1 MGQLLG
7 KLDILYA
14 EYDGE
19 DFSLF
24 LEAVQE
30 NGFSSNIQRVNDG
43 QELVDFFISEETSN
57 LPKLIISDLNMP
69 KKNGLEAVREI
80 RKKSLLSRIPIIIF
94 SDSKCIEEVQ
104 LSYDLGVNSFIQ
116 KPLSYQEHLQCIKNI
131 HNFWLQ
137 TAQLP

>member
-1 MGQLLG
+1 MGHLSG

-14 EYDGE
+14 EDDGE

-24 LEAVQE
+24 LDAVQE
-30 NGFSSNIQRVNDG
+30 NGFSYNIHRVNDG
-43 QELVDFFISEETSN
+43 QELVDFFSEETSK

-80 RKKSLLSRIPIIIF
+80 RRKSLLSKIPIIIF
-94 SDSKCIEEVQ
+94 SDSKSPEEVQ

-131 HNFWLQ
+131 HSFWFQ
-137 TAQLP
+137 TVRLP

>member
-1 MGQLLG
+1 MGRLSG
-7 KLDILYA
+7 KLDILYD
-14 EYDGE
+14 EYAGE

-24 LEAVQE
+24 LDATRE
-30 NGFSSNIQRVNDG
+30 NGFSFNIQRVNNG
-43 QELVDFFISEETSN
+43 QELVDFFAETTSA

-80 RKKSLLSRIPIIIF
+80 RRKSALSKIPIIIF
-94 SDSKCIEEVQ
+94 SDSKSPEEVQ

-116 KPLSYQEHLQCIKNI
+116 KPLSYQEHLLCIKNI
-131 HNFWLQ
+131 HNFWFQ

>member
-1 MGQLLG
+1 MVCLPRT
-7 KLDILYA
+7 LDILYA
-14 EYDGE
+14 EDGGE

-24 LEAVQE
+24 VEAVRE
-30 NGFSSNIQRVNDG
+30 NGFSFNIQRVNDG
-43 QELVDFFISEETSN
+43 QELVDFFSEETSKK

-80 RKKSLLSRIPIIIF
+80 RRKSLLSKIPIIIF
-94 SDSKCIEEVQ
+94 SDSKSPEEDQ

-131 HNFWLQ
+131 HSFWFQ

>member
-1 MGQLLG
+1 MGHLSG

-14 EYDGE
+14 EDDGE

-24 LEAVQE
+24 LDAVQE
-30 NGFSSNIQRVNDG
+30 NGFSFNIQRVNDG
-43 QELVDFFISEETSN
+43 QELVDFFSEETSK

-80 RKKSLLSRIPIIIF
+80 RRKSLLSNIPIIIF
-94 SDSKCIEEVQ
+94 SDSKCPEEVQ

-116 KPLSYQEHLQCIKNI
+116 KPLSYKEHLQCIKNI
-131 HNFWLQ
+131 HNFWFQ
-137 TAQLP
+137 TARLP

>member
-1 MGQLLG
+1 MVCLPRT
-7 KLDILYA
+7 LDILYA
-14 EYDGE
+14 EDGGE

-24 LEAVQE
+24 VEAVQE
-30 NGFSSNIQRVNDG
+30 NGFLFNIQRVNDG
-43 QELVDFFISEETSN
+43 QELVDFFSENPSH

-80 RKKSLLSRIPIIIF
+80 RRKSLLSKIPIIIF
-94 SDSKCIEEVQ
+94 SDSKSPEEDQ

-131 HNFWLQ
+131 HSFWFQ

>member
-1 MGQLLG
+1 MVCLPRT
-7 KLDILYA
+7 LDILYA
-14 EYDGE
+14 EDGGE

-24 LEAVQE
+24 VEAVQE
-30 NGFSSNIQRVNDG
+30 NGFLFNIQRVNDG
-43 QELVDFFISEETSN
+43 QELVDFFSENPSH

-80 RKKSLLSRIPIIIF
+80 RRKSLLSKIPIIIF
-94 SDSKCIEEVQ
+94 SDSKSPEEVQ
-104 LSYDLGVNSFIQ
+104 LSYDLGVNSLMQ

>member
-1 MGQLLG
+1 MGHLSG

-14 EYDGE
+14 EDDGE

-24 LEAVQE
+24 LDAVQE
-30 NGFSSNIQRVNDG
+30 NGFSYNIHRVNDG
-43 QELVDFFISEETSN
+43 QELVDFFSEETSK

-80 RKKSLLSRIPIIIF
+80 RRKSLLFKIPIIIF
-94 SDSKCIEEVQ
+94 SDSKSPEEVQ

-116 KPLSYQEHLQCIKNI
+116 KPLSYQEHLLCIKNI
-131 HNFWLQ
+131 HNFWFQ

>member
-1 MGQLLG
+1 MGRLS
-7 KLDILYA
+7 KSLDILYA
-14 EYDGE
+14 EDDGE

-24 LEAVQE
+24 LDAVRE
-30 NGFSSNIQRVNDG
+30 NGFSFNIQRVNDG
-43 QELVDFFISEETSN
+43 QELVDFFSERTSR
-57 LPKLIISDLNMP
+57 LPRLIISDLNMP

-80 RKKSLLSRIPIIIF
+80 RRKSLLFKIPIIIF
-94 SDSKCIEEVQ
+94 SNSKSPEEVR

-131 HNFWLQ
+131 HSFWFQ

>member
-1 MGQLLG
+1 MGHLSG

-14 EYDGE
+14 EDDGE

-24 LEAVQE
+24 LDAVQE
-30 NGFSSNIQRVNDG
+30 NGFSYNIHRVNDG
-43 QELVDFFISEETSN
+43 QELVDFFSEETSK

-80 RKKSLLSRIPIIIF
+80 RRKSLLFKIPIIIF
-94 SDSKCIEEVQ
+94 SNSKSPEEVR

-131 HNFWLQ
+131 HNFWFQ

>member
-1 MGQLLG
+1 MGQLSG
-7 KLDILYA
+7 TLDILYV
-14 EYDGE
+14 EDDGE

-24 LEAVQE
+24 LDAVRE
-30 NGFSSNIQRVNDG
+30 NGFLFNIQRVNDG
-43 QELVDFFISEETSN
+43 QELVDFFSGITSR
-57 LPKLIISDLNMP
+57 LPKIIISDLNMP

-80 RKKSLLSRIPIIIF
+80 RRKSLPSKIPIIIF
-94 SDSKCIEEVQ
+94 SNSKSPEEVQ

-131 HNFWLQ
+131 HSFWFQ

>member
-1 MGQLLG
+1 MDFLPGT
-7 KLDILYA
+7 LDILYA
-14 EYDGE
+14 EDDGE

-24 LEAVQE
+24 LDAVQE
-30 NGFSSNIQRVNDG
+30 NGFSFNIQRVNDG
-43 QELVDFFISEETSN
+43 QELVDFFAETTSK

-80 RKKSLLSRIPIIIF
+80 RRKSLLFKIPIIIF
-94 SDSKCIEEVQ
+94 SNSKSPEEVR

-131 HNFWLQ
+131 HNFWFQ

>member
-1 MGQLLG
+1 MGHLSG

-14 EYDGE
+14 EDDGE

-24 LEAVQE
+24 LDAVQE
-30 NGFSSNIQRVNDG
+30 NGFSYNIHRVNDG
-43 QELVDFFISEETSN
+43 QELVDFFSEETSK

-80 RKKSLLSRIPIIIF
+80 RRKSLLSKIPIIIF
-94 SDSKCIEEVQ
+94 SDSKSPEEDQ

-131 HNFWLQ
+131 HSFWFQ

>member
-1 MGQLLG
+1 MDFLSGT
-7 KLDILYA
+7 LDILYA
-14 EYDGE
+14 EDDGE

-24 LEAVQE
+24 LDAVQE
-30 NGFSSNIQRVNDG
+30 NGFSFNIQRVNDG
-43 QELVDFFISEETSN
+43 QELVDFFAETTSK

-80 RKKSLLSRIPIIIF
+80 RRKSLLSKIPIIIF
-94 SDSKCIEEVQ
+94 SNSKSPEEVQ

-131 HNFWLQ
+131 HNFWFQ
-137 TAQLP
+137 TVQLP

>member
-1 MGQLLG
+1 MGRLS
-7 KLDILYA
+7 KSLDILYA
-14 EYDGE
+14 EDDGE

-24 LEAVQE
+24 LDAVRE
-30 NGFSSNIQRVNDG
+30 NGFSFNIQRVNDG
-43 QELVDFFISEETSN
+43 QELVDFFSEETSK

-80 RKKSLLSRIPIIIF
+80 RRKSLLSKIPIIIF
-94 SDSKCIEEVQ
+94 SDSKSPEEVQ

-131 HNFWLQ
+131 HSFWFQ
-137 TAQLP
+137 TVRLP

>member
-1 MGQLLG
+1 MGCLPRT
-7 KLDILYA
+7 LDILYA
-14 EYDGE
+14 EDDGE

-24 LEAVQE
+24 VEAVRE
-30 NGFSSNIQRVNDG
+30 NGFSFNIQRVNDG
-43 QELVDFFISEETSN
+43 QELVDFFSEETSKK

-80 RKKSLLSRIPIIIF
+80 RRKSLFSKIPIIIF
-94 SDSKCIEEVQ
+94 SDSKSPEEVR

-131 HNFWLQ
+131 HNFWFQ
-137 TAQLP
+137 TVQLP

>member
-1 MGQLLG
+1 MGRLS
-7 KLDILYA
+7 KSLDILYA
-14 EYDGE
+14 EDDGE

-24 LEAVQE
+24 LDAVRE
-30 NGFSSNIQRVNDG
+30 NGFSFNIQRVNDG
-43 QELVDFFISEETSN
+43 QELVDFFSETTSK

-80 RKKSLLSRIPIIIF
+80 RRKSLLFKIPIIIF
-94 SDSKCIEEVQ
+94 SNSKSPEEVR

-131 HNFWLQ
+131 HNFWFQ

>member
-1 MGQLLG
+1 MGRLSG
-7 KLDILYA
+7 RLDILYA
-14 EYDGE
+14 EDDGE

-24 LEAVQE
+24 LDAVRE
-30 NGFSSNIQRVNDG
+30 NGFSFNIQRVNDG
-43 QELVDFFISEETSN
+43 QELVDFFSKKTSR

-69 KKNGLEAVREI
+69 KKNGFEAVREI
-80 RKKSLLSRIPIIIF
+80 RRKSLLSKIPIIIF
-94 SDSKCIEEVQ
+94 SNSKSPEEVR

-131 HNFWLQ
+131 HSFWFQ